1 MIELFAE
8 EVGSGYELGQL
19 KGRRPG
25 PGWPLEPDLRDEVA
39 RRAHTVGVTVSE
51 LIAGAPPD
59 LQSAQRTD
67 GVPFVG
73 GRPPLPFS
81 QTTLPAD

>member
-25 PGWPLEPDLRDEVA
+25 PGWPLEPDCAMRWLGGHTPWASPSLSSLQALRQTY
-39 RRAHTVGVTVSE
+39 RRA
-51 LIAGAPPD
+51 
-59 LQSAQRTD
+59 QRSD